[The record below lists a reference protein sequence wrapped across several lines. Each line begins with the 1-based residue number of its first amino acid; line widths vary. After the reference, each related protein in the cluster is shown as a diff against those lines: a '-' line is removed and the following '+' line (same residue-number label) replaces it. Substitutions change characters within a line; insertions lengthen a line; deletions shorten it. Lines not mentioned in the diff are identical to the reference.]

1 MESIENK
8 QNNLCCDANKAL
20 TEDYKTLQG
29 ILASTKKSLEENLA
43 ATKKSLEECSKKEQF
58 VQELQAKLEPNTEK
72 LIVQVPQRPQRPN
85 DSTAYGGDILSGE
98 ELEGGGKRR
107 RRRTAKKRLSQR
119 RKSHRRR

>member
-1 MESIENK
+1 MGARSSRTTAAATYTIPSGDGLESIENK

-58 VQELQAKLEPNTEK
+58 VQAQLEPNTES
-72 LIVQVPQRPQRPN
+72 L
-85 DSTAYGGDILSGE
+85 TYA
-98 ELEGGGKRR
+98 GGGKRR
-107 RRRTAKKRLSQR
+107 RRRTAKKRLSRR
-119 RKSHRRR
+119 RKSHRRL